1 MKKQKKRDLLS
12 VRDLRLEE
20 LREIFSMA
28 KDIKSGTKDYTFMKP
43 KTLALLFEKPSLRTR
58 VTFEVAM
65 YQLGGHTVFLD
76 FSDVRLGEREGTPD
90 AARNLSL
97 WVQCIAARTYTQ
109 KSVQELAK
117 HAAVPV
123 INALSDMEHPCQVF
137 ADIFTIFELKGEEEP
152 LKVAYIGDGNNVCHS
167 LLLACA
173 KCGVNVSVAT
183 PAGFGPMKE
192 FVQEAQA
199 EARRTKVKV
208 DVTDN
213 PFDAVKGADIIYTD
227 VWTSMGQ
234 EHERDMRLKVF
245 KDYQVNKAL
254 LKATKKKS
262 HVMHCLPAHRG
273 EEVDDEVL
281 DSRNS
286 IVLTQA
292 ENRLYVSKALL
303 MYLLGAK

>member
-1 MKKQKKRDLLS
+1 
-12 VRDLRLEE
+12 
-20 LREIFSMA
+20 
-28 KDIKSGTKDYTFMKP
+28 
-43 KTLALLFEKPSLRTR
+43 
-58 VTFEVAM
+58 
-65 YQLGGHTVFLD
+65 
-76 FSDVRLGEREGTPD
+76 
-90 AARNLSL
+90 
-97 WVQCIAARTYTQ
+97 
-109 KSVQELAK
+109 
-117 HAAVPV
+117 
-123 INALSDMEHPCQVF
+123 MEHPCQVF
-137 ADIFTIFELKGEEEP
+137 ADIFTIYEFKGEEEP